1 MALLPLRLPFS
12 LFQDRW
18 ASIINPVINLPP
30 NQGLLLK
37 DVALSSGDNVINHM
51 LQRNQQGWIII
62 DQDASAEIYRSQPL
76 NDLTLTLNSSDTVNI
91 SLWVF

>member
-12 LFQDRW
+12 LLQDRW
-18 ASIINPVINLPP
+18 ATIINPVVNFAP

-37 DVALSSGDNVINHM
+37 NIPLANGTTVINHK
-51 LQRNQQGWIII
+51 LQRMQQGWIII
-62 DQDASAEIYRSQPL
+62 DQDAAASIYRSQPL
-76 NDLTLTLNSSDTVNI
+76 NDLTLTLHSSATCNI